1 MTAEPATGDPMP
13 TTHQYN
19 VHEAKT
25 HLSRILEEV
34 EAGDEVVLSRAGKP
48 VAKVVP
54 IRKETPLRTPG
65 LLRGQIFLS
74 EDWDSDETN
83 EAIARD
89 FYESK

>member
-1 MTAEPATGDPMP
+1 MPAM
-13 TTHQYN
+13 HEYN

-25 HLSRILEEV
+25 HLSQLLEEV
-34 EAGDEVVLSRAGKP
+34 KAGEEVVINKAGEP

-54 IRKETPLRTPG
+54 IRRQVQPRTPG

-89 FYESK
+89 FYESA